1 MTARVGTLPRTLGRN
16 LGELRRF
23 LGVAGDAGVDHVAV
37 GQPGP
42 GGAALGQL
50 VHQRHPGR
58 LGQLARQLA
67 EFVEE
72 QAVQVGGQIG
82 AESVSSWS
90 LVGSGRLGLS
100 RIGQHPPLLELRLRP
115 AGTLAAGS
123 PFGLAAVRAPDPLVG
138 QPLGAFGAAGDC
150 GHPPLG
156 GEPAFGVEFDHG
168 AVA

>member
-1 MTARVGTLPRTLGRN
+1 VTVRVGTLPRTLGRN

-23 LGVAGDAGVDHVAV
+23 LGGAGDAGVAV

-82 AESVSSWS
+82 AEPASSWS
-90 LVGSGRLGLS
+90 LVGTGRLGLS

-138 QPLGAFGAAGDC
+138 QPLARSERRAIAATRRSGASRLSA
-150 GHPPLG
+150 LSSTT
-156 GEPAFGVEFDHG
+156 VR
-168 AVA
+168 

>member
-1 MTARVGTLPRTLGRN
+1 MTARVGILPRTLGRN

-23 LGVAGDAGVDHVAV
+23 LGGAGDAGVAV

-50 VHQRHPGR
+50 VHQRHPAW

-138 QPLGAFGAAGDC
+138 QPLGAFGAGDC